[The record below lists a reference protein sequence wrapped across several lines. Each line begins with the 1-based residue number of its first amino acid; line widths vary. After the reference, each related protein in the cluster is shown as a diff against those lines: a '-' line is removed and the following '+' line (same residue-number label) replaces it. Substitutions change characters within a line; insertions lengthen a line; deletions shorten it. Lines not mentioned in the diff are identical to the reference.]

1 MKPKRGGTSER
12 GEPRPPT
19 GLDGVRFE
27 AVGGEMAVLS
37 FPIEEHDSRE
47 GALVSLTNAEHE
59 VVLAVERGESNAEI
73 ARARGTSTRTVANQL
88 ARVFRKLGVASRAEL
103 VATSALLRGR
113 L

>member
-1 MKPKRGGTSER
+1 MKPKREVLHEA
-12 GEPRPPT
+12 GEAKPPS

-27 AVGGEMAVLS
+27 AVAGEMAVLS
-37 FPIEEHDSRE
+37 FPIDEGE

-73 ARARGTSTRTVANQL
+73 ARARGTSARTVANQL
-88 ARVFRKLGVASRAEL
+88 AKVFKKLGVSSRAEL

-113 L
+113 T

>member
-1 MKPKRGGTSER
+1 MKPKRDVPQAVVDPKP
-12 GEPRPPT
+12 PR

-27 AVGGEMAVLS
+27 AVAGEMAVLS
-37 FPIEEHDSRE
+37 FPIDARE

-88 ARVFRKLGVASRAEL
+88 ASVFKKLGVASRAEL

>member
-1 MKPKRGGTSER
+1 MKPKREGTSER

-27 AVGGEMAVLS
+27 AVDGEMAVLS
-37 FPIEEHDSRE
+37 FPIHERE

>member
-1 MKPKRGGTSER
+1 MKPKREVLQER
-12 GEPRPPT
+12 GDPKPPT
-19 GLDGVRFE
+19 GLDGVRFD
-27 AVGGEMAVLS
+27 AVVGEMAVLS
-37 FPIEEHDSRE
+37 FPIDEGE

-73 ARARGTSTRTVANQL
+73 ARARGTSARTVANQV
-88 ARVFRKLGVASRAEL
+88 ARVFKKLGVASRAEL